1 MNIFDLK
8 PQYDSF
14 VCAYLLMTPLPSP
27 RGDAGALGEIM
38 STNEI
43 CDVAIIGAGPSG
55 AVSAALLAEK
65 GWSVRVFERQHF
77 PRFSIGE
84 SMLCQTMQLLEDAGL
99 YDDIA
104 QAGFQYKDGA
114 AFAWGDRY
122 TDIYFPNKSA
132 PGRDTTFQVRRE
144 KFDEVLIGA
153 AQKRG
158 AKVTFGD
165 SVIAFRSDEH
175 GAVLTVREENG
186 AEKEIRARF
195 CLDGSG
201 FGRILPRLL
210 NLELASTFDKRRS
223 VFRHVHDHAD
233 NSTFDRNKILVTI
246 NPDEP
251 QIWYWMIPLADG
263 LTSIG
268 VVGPDADIERAG
280 ANAEERLDTLLP
292 RAALMSRVLANATSA
307 RPAGEIVGFSANVK
321 SLTGPSYALLGNAA
335 EFLDPV
341 FSSGV
346 TIALKSA
353 VLAAGLVDR
362 QLKGET
368 VDWRRDFAEELKI
381 GVEAFRA
388 CVAAWYE
395 GSLQRIIFDRPQED
409 TMVTAYITSILAGY
423 AWDKSNPFVREPVRS
438 LRLIDELCAR

>member
-1 MNIFDLK
+1 MRKSEN
-8 PQYDSF
+8 
-14 VCAYLLMTPLPSP
+14 
-27 RGDAGALGEIM
+27 
-38 STNEI
+38 
-43 CDVAIIGAGPSG
+43 CDVAVIGAGPAG

-65 GWSVRVFERQHF
+65 GWTVRVFERQHF

-84 SMLCQTMQLLEDAGL
+84 SMLCQTMQLLEDVGL
-99 YDDIA
+99 YDDIK

-132 PGRDTTFQVRRE
+132 PGQDTTFQVRRE

-153 AQKRG
+153 AARRG
-158 AKVTFGD
+158 AKVSFGD
-165 SVIAFRSDEH
+165 SVTAFESDAA
-175 GAVLTVREENG
+175 GARLTVQSESG
-186 AEKEIRARF
+186 DVADVQARF

-210 NLELASTFDKRRS
+210 NLELASSFDKRRS

-233 NSTFDRNKILVTI
+233 NASFDRNKILVTI

-263 LTSIG
+263 LTSVG
-268 VVGPDADIERAG
+268 VVGPDADIASAG
-280 ANAEERLDTLLP
+280 ANAEERLDALLP
-292 RAALMSRVLANATSA
+292 RAELMSRILSKSTIA
-307 RPAGEIVGFSANVK
+307 RPAGEIIGFSANVK
-321 SLTGPSYALLGNAA
+321 SLFGPSYALLGNAA

-362 QLKGET
+362 QLKGEA
-368 VDWRRDFAEELKI
+368 VDWQKDFADDLKV

-388 CVAAWYE
+388 CVAAWYD
-395 GSLQRIIFDRPQED
+395 GSLQRIIFDRPRAD
-409 TMVTAYITSILAGY
+409 TKVTAYITSILAGY
-423 AWDKSNPFVREPVRS
+423 AWDQSNPIVREPARF
-438 LRLIDELCAR
+438 LRLVDELSVRQ

>member
-1 MNIFDLK
+1 MEK
-8 PQYDSF
+8 
-14 VCAYLLMTPLPSP
+14 AET
-27 RGDAGALGEIM
+27 
-38 STNEI
+38 
-43 CDVAIIGAGPSG
+43 CDVAVIGAGPAG
-55 AVSAALLAEK
+55 AVSSALLAEK
-65 GWSVRVFERQHF
+65 GWNVRVFERQHF

-99 YDDIA
+99 YEDIK

-132 PGRDTTFQVRRE
+132 PGQETTFQVRRE

-153 AQKRG
+153 AKKRG
-158 AKVTFGD
+158 ANVTFGD
-165 SVIAFRSDEH
+165 SVTAFESDET
-175 GAVLTVREENG
+175 GATLTVRSENG
-186 AEKEIRARF
+186 DTTKVRARF

-210 NLELASTFDKRRS
+210 KLELASTFDKRRS
-223 VFRHVHDHAD
+223 VFRHVYDHAD

-263 LTSIG
+263 LTSVG
-268 VVGPDADIERAG
+268 VVGPDADIAGAG
-280 ANAEERLDTLLP
+280 ANAEEQLDALLP
-292 RAALMSRVLANATSA
+292 RAELMSRILAKSTIA
-307 RPAGEIVGFSANVK
+307 RPAGEVVGFSANVK
-321 SLTGPSYALLGNAA
+321 SLYGPSYALLGNAA

-346 TIALKSA
+346 TIAMKSA

-362 QLKGET
+362 TLKGEP
-368 VDWRRDFAEELKI
+368 VDWRADFAEELRV

-388 CVAAWYE
+388 CVAAWYD
-395 GSLQRIIFDRPQED
+395 GRLQRIIFDRPISD
-409 TMVTAYITSILAGY
+409 TKVTAYITSILAGY
-423 AWDKSNPFVREPVRS
+423 AWDQSNPAVREPDRF
-438 LRLIDELCAR
+438 LRLVDELCIRQ